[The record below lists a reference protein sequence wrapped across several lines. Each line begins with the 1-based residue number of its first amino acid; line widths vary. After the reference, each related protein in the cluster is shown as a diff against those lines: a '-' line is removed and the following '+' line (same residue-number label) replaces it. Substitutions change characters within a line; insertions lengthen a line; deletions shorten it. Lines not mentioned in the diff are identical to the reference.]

1 MGGNMRD
8 ARAARQNMDAQGC
21 HRHLSSTLLGL
32 RKSANL
38 TLEVAAAR
46 ADVTKGYLSKVE
58 RGNSIPSIAV
68 VGRLAEVYGV
78 ELSDVFMTPGQ
89 KGPFSLVRANER
101 SLMNRNGS
109 EDGYTYEVVGLNKAN
124 PRSEV
129 FILTLP
135 CIEDA
140 QLPKLRHPGEEILFV
155 LEGKI
160 RFDFA
165 GTVFFLGPGD
175 CIQFEASYE
184 HLGVAIEGKDA
195 KALLVITPDRHDV
208 EPRLEDKG
216 ERKKPQ
222 PAPGLRDALVPAFGK
237 DDHRPAATPT
247 KPGVAVTGTRGS
259 PRPVKRRR
267 RPSGSGA

>member
-1 MGGNMRD
+1 MRVARPAGQAAD
-8 ARAARQNMDAQGC
+8 ANGA
-21 HRHLSSTLLGL
+21 HRHLSATLQRL

-38 TLEVAAAR
+38 TLEAAAGR

-78 ELSDVFMTPGQ
+78 ELSDVFMAPGQ

-101 SLMNRNGS
+101 NLMNRNGS
-109 EDGYTYEVVGLNKAN
+109 EYGYTYEVVGLNKAN

-140 QLPKLRHPGEEILFV
+140 RLPKLRHPGEEILFV
-155 LEGKI
+155 LEGRI

-165 GTVFFLGPGD
+165 GTVFLLEPGD

-184 HLGVAIEGKDA
+184 HLGVAVDGKDA
-195 KALLVITPDRHDV
+195 KALLVITPD
-208 EPRLEDKG
+208 PRDADLPPEAG
-216 ERKKPQ
+216 ARRN
-222 PAPGLRDALVPAFGK
+222 PARPGLRNAP
-237 DDHRPAATPT
+237 
-247 KPGVAVTGTRGS
+247 
-259 PRPVKRRR
+259 PVRRR
-267 RPSGSGA
+267 L

>member
-1 MGGNMRD
+1 
-8 ARAARQNMDAQGC
+8 MDAQGPQQ
-21 HRHLSSTLLGL
+21 HLGATLRGL

-38 TLEVAAAR
+38 TLEVAARR

-58 RGNSIPSIAV
+58 RGSSIPSIAV

-78 ELSDVFMTPGQ
+78 EMSDVFLTPGQ
-89 KGPFSLVRANER
+89 KGPFSLVRSHER

-109 EDGYTYEVVGLNKAN
+109 EYGYTYELVGLNKVN

-140 QLPKLRHPGEEILFV
+140 HLPKLRHPGEEILFV

-165 GTVFFLGPGD
+165 GTVFILDEGD
-175 CIQFEASYE
+175 CIQFEASYD

-195 KALLVITPDRHDV
+195 KALLVITPGRH
-208 EPRLEDKG
+208 E
-216 ERKKPQ
+216 
-222 PAPGLRDALVPAFGK
+222 A
-237 DDHRPAATPT
+237 
-247 KPGVAVTGTRGS
+247 
-259 PRPVKRRR
+259 
-267 RPSGSGA
+267 